1 LAKDAGALAGEA
13 GARAEAPG
21 SRAAGAFSLAE
32 QGMSRASVNERSL
45 GRMYENLDNCQMLKG
60 ENVVFGLYKAELTV
74 DAKTKLDTFAAS
86 SKDQK
91 RFVIEVQGFADPAG
105 NALYGQELSRRR
117 VTTAVKYLTPNY
129 NIAFR
134 RIQMLGIGSE
144 QPVAD
149 NKSRAGRQLN
159 RRVELKVSALPEAK
173 AATVATSF

>member
-1 LAKDAGALAGEA
+1 
-13 GARAEAPG
+13 
-21 SRAAGAFSLAE
+21 
-32 QGMSRASVNERSL
+32 M
-45 GRMYENLDNCQMLKG
+45 
-60 ENVVFGLYKAELTV
+60 TV